1 MSFKENSKFY
11 YGLDIGTDSVGW
23 AVTDDK
29 YKLHK
34 YRNNLMWGV
43 SLFDP
48 ASLAEE
54 RRGYRTARRR
64 LDRRQQ
70 RVALL
75 RELFAKEILKID
87 SDFFLRLKES
97 SLYPEDR
104 THKNVNTYFN
114 DANFKDSDFFK
125 MYPTVHHLIKELSES
140 DKPHDVR
147 LVYLACAFIVA
158 HRGHFLNGADENNVQ
173 EVLDFDS
180 SYCEFTDWFKSNEIE
195 NNPFSESIKNEF
207 SVILR
212 KKIGITAKEKEIKNL
227 LFGTVK
233 TPDCYKDEEYPID
246 FDALI
251 KFISGGKT
259 NLAKLFRNPAYDEF
273 DIQTVEVGKADFA
286 DTIELLASS
295 MEDTDVPLLSAVK
308 DMYDWS
314 LLIDVLKGQKTISD
328 AKVREYEQHKSDL
341 KALKYIVRK
350 YLDKAQYDE
359 IFRTA
364 CEYPNYV
371 SYSYNVTDVKLK
383 RLPSNFKKKNSEE
396 FCKYIK
402 SKLEKIKPEADDE
415 AVYNELVDKCSN
427 QTLCPKQVTGENRVI
442 PYQLYYHEL
451 NMMLDK
457 ASAYLDFL
465 NEVDDGISVKQK
477 ILALMKFRIPYFVGP
492 LVKRNETDNV
502 WIVRKAEGRV
512 YPWNFA
518 NMVDYDKS
526 EDAFI
531 RRMTCKCTYLAGE
544 DVLPKYSLLYSKYIV
559 LNEIN
564 NIKINGEK
572 ISPELKQDIF
582 DELFM
587 KTSRVTVKKITE
599 LLKRKGAFSEENGDL
614 LSGVDINI
622 KSSLKSYLDF
632 RRLLENG
639 SLSENDV
646 EKIIERITVTTDK
659 PRLVSWLKTEY
670 PALPAEDVRYISR
683 LSYKDYGRLSAKLLT
698 GCYELDMNTG
708 EIGSRSIIDFMWDE
722 NNNLMQILSDSY
734 GYKSFIEE
742 ENKKYYLINPT
753 GNIAQTLREMY
764 VSPSVSRAIIRT
776 MEIVKELRKIT
787 KKDPDKIFV
796 EMARGGKPEEKGK
809 RTSSRREQIQKLYD
823 SAKDFVGY
831 EDVSHLRMQL
841 GSISDEQLR
850 SEKYYLYF
858 IQFGK
863 CMYCGETIDFSRLG
877 DKQKCYDIDHI
888 YPQSKIKDDSLHNK
902 VLVKSKLNGE
912 KSDNYP
918 IKAEIRNKMHSLW
931 RNLFYRDPK
940 NPSDKIKYERLTR
953 STPFTEDELAG
964 FIERQL
970 VETRQSTKAVATL
983 LKEMFPDSKIV
994 YVKAGQVSEFRH
1006 DFDMLKCREINDLH
1020 HAKDAY
1026 LNVVIGNVHDVKFT
1040 SNPMNFVK
1048 NADKHYTIKVKETLE
1063 HKVARN
1069 GETAWNPE
1077 TDINTVKR
1085 MMNKNSVRYV
1095 RYCYKRKG
1103 GFFNQN
1109 PDRAG
1114 NPDLARLKKDL
1125 DPVKYGGYNSKSI
1138 SCFSAIKCA
1147 DIGTVIIPIELLCE
1161 KRYFSDDNFAYEYAY
1176 SVLKNTLTT
1185 KIFAKISINDISFPL
1200 KRRPIKINAL
1210 FEFDGY
1216 RANIRSKDSYSVFR
1230 ISSAMAAIY
1239 SKETSD
1245 YIKAVA
1251 SYIEKSEKGSKFK
1264 PGETFDTQSNMT
1276 AYDEIAKKCVSEP
1289 FCKISKLAEAGKKME
1304 EGRNKFA
1311 ELPVL
1316 EQMKALLLLV
1326 DVLKTGRV
1334 NPCNLKSVGGVESY
1348 HTERMAAILKNTK
1361 YSDIRIIDQSPTG
1374 LYEKKSDNLLEL

>member
-11 YGLDIGTDSVGW
+11 FGLDIGTDSVGW
-23 AVTDDK
+23 AVTDNLYKLYK
-29 YKLHK
+29 YK
-34 YRNNLMWGV
+34 NNLMWGV
-43 SLFDP
+43 SLFEA
-48 ASLAEE
+48 ASPAEE
-54 RRGYRTARRR
+54 RRGHRTARRR

-75 RELFAKEILKID
+75 RELFAKEILKTD
-87 SDFFLRLKES
+87 PDFFLRLKES

-104 THKNVNTYFN
+104 TNKNVNTYFD
-114 DANFKDSDFFK
+114 DADFKDSDYFK

-173 EVLDFDS
+173 EVLDFNS
-180 SYCEFTDWFKSNEIE
+180 SYCEFTDWFKSNDIE
-195 NNPFSESIKNEF
+195 DNPFSESTENEF

-227 LFGTVK
+227 LFGTTK
-233 TPDCYKDEEYPID
+233 TPDYYKDEEYPID
-246 FDALI
+246 IDVLI

-259 NLAKLFRNPAYDEF
+259 NLAKLFRNPAYDEL

-286 DTIELLASS
+286 DTIDLLASS

-308 DMYDWS
+308 AMYDWS

-328 AKVREYEQHKSDL
+328 AKVCEYEQHKSDL
-341 KALKYIVRK
+341 KALKHIVRK

-364 CEYPNYV
+364 GEKPNYV

-383 RLPSNFKKKNSEE
+383 RLPDKFKKTKSEE

-402 SKLEKIKPEADDE
+402 SKLEKIKPEPDDE
-415 AVYNELVDKCSN
+415 AVYNELIEKCNSK
-427 QTLCPKQVTGENRVI
+427 TLCPKQVTDENRVI

-451 NMMLDK
+451 SMILDK

-465 NEVDDGISVKQK
+465 NETEDGISVKQK
-477 ILALMKFRIPYFVGP
+477 ILTLMKFRIPYFVGP
-492 LVKRNETDNV
+492 SVKRNETDNV
-502 WIVRKAEGRV
+502 WIVRKAEGRI
-512 YPWNFA
+512 YPWNFE

-526 EDAFI
+526 EDGFI

-544 DVLPKYSLLYSKYIV
+544 DVLPKYSLLYSRYTV

-564 NIKINGEK
+564 NIKVKDVK

-582 DELFM
+582 NELFM

-599 LLKRKGAFSEENGDL
+599 LLKRKGAFSEENGDS

-639 SLSENDV
+639 SLSESDV
-646 EKIIERITVTTDK
+646 ERIIERITVTTDK
-659 PRLVSWLKTEY
+659 PRLISWLKAEY
-670 PALPAEDVRYISR
+670 PALPAEDIRYISR
-683 LSYKDYGRLSAKLLT
+683 LSYKDYGRLSAKMLT
-698 GCYELDMNTG
+698 GCYELNMDTG
-708 EIGSRSIIDFMWDE
+708 EIGGRSIIDLMWAE
-722 NNNLMQILSDSY
+722 NINLMQIMSDSY

-742 ENKKYYLINPT
+742 ENKKYYAINPT
-753 GNIAQTLREMY
+753 GSIAQTLREMY
-764 VSPSVSRAIIRT
+764 VSPSASRAIIRT
-776 MEIVKELRKIT
+776 MDIVKELRKII
-787 KKDPDKIFV
+787 KRDPDKIFV
-796 EMARGGKPEEKGK
+796 EMARGGKPEDKGK
-809 RTSSRREQIQKLYD
+809 RTSSRREQIEKLFA
-823 SAKDFVGY
+823 SAKEFVSD
-831 EDVSHLRMQL
+831 EEISHLRSQL
-841 GSISDEQLR
+841 GSLSDEQLR

-858 IQFGK
+858 TQFGK
-863 CMYCGETIDFSRLG
+863 CVYSGEAIDFSRLG
-877 DKQKCYDIDHI
+877 DNHCYDIDHI

-902 VLVKSKLNGE
+902 VLVKSELNGE
-912 KSDNYP
+912 KSDDL
-918 IKAEIRNKMHSLW
+918 IKPSIRREMHSLW
-931 RNLFYRDPK
+931 KNLFYRDPK
-940 NPSDKIKYERLTR
+940 NPTDKIKYERLNR

-1026 LNVVIGNVHDVKFT
+1026 LNVVVGNVHDVKFT
-1040 SNPMNFVK
+1040 SNPLNFVK
-1048 NADKHYTIKVKETLE
+1048 NADKHYTIKIKETLK

-1077 TDINTVKR
+1077 TDFDTVKR
-1085 MMNKNSVRYV
+1085 MMSKNSVRYV

-1103 GFFNQN
+1103 ELFKQQ
-1109 PDRAG
+1109 PKKAG
-1114 NPDLARLKKDL
+1114 NPDLAWLKKDL
-1125 DPVKYGGYNSKSI
+1125 DPVKYGGYNSASA
-1138 SCFSAIKCA
+1138 SCFSLVRCG
-1147 DIGTVIIPIELLCE
+1147 DLGTVIIPVDLLWKKE
-1161 KRYFSDDNFAYEYAY
+1161 YIADDEFARKY
-1176 SVLKNTLTT
+1176 
-1185 KIFAKISINDISFPL
+1185 
-1200 KRRPIKINAL
+1200 
-1210 FEFDGY
+1210 
-1216 RANIRSKDSYSVFR
+1216 
-1230 ISSAMAAIY
+1230 
-1239 SKETSD
+1239 
-1245 YIKAVA
+1245 
-1251 SYIEKSEKGSKFK
+1251 
-1264 PGETFDTQSNMT
+1264 
-1276 AYDEIAKKCVSEP
+1276 
-1289 FCKISKLAEAGKKME
+1289 
-1304 EGRNKFA
+1304 
-1311 ELPVL
+1311 VL
-1316 EQMKALLLLV
+1316 EQMKNIVSQKALGKISESDIVFLLNKRLIKINTLLEVDGYRINMCSKDSKGKYVGTSSAMSAVYSEKTASYIKSVVSYLEKSENGAKYKPGNSFDAQQNLLVYDEITEKCLKKPFSTLKKFVESGEIMRNGREKFEKLQLTDQLKALLQLV
-1326 DVLKTGRV
+1326 AILKTGRGL
-1334 NPCNLKSVGGVESY
+1334 PCNFEYVGGVKSFV
-1348 HTERMAAILKNTK
+1348 TGRMPALLSNTG

-1374 LYEKKSDNLLEL
+1374 LYENKSDNLLEL

>member
-11 YGLDIGTDSVGW
+11 FGLDIGTDSVGW
-23 AVTDDK
+23 AVTDNLYKLYK
-29 YKLHK
+29 YK
-34 YRNNLMWGV
+34 NNLMWGV
-43 SLFDP
+43 SLFEAASP
-48 ASLAEE
+48 AED
-54 RRGYRTARRR
+54 RRNHRTARRR

-75 RELFAKEILKID
+75 RELFAKEILKTD
-87 SDFFLRLKES
+87 PDFFLRLKES

-104 THKNVNTYFN
+104 TNKNVNTYFD
-114 DANFKDSDFFK
+114 DADFKDGDYFK

-173 EVLDFDS
+173 EVLDFNS
-180 SYCEFTDWFKSNEIE
+180 SYCEFTDWFKSNDIE
-195 NNPFSESIKNEF
+195 DNPFSESTENEF

-227 LFGTVK
+227 LFGTTK

-246 FDALI
+246 IDVLI

-259 NLAKLFRNPAYDEF
+259 NLAKLFRNPAYDEL

-286 DTIELLASS
+286 DTIDLLASS

-308 DMYDWS
+308 AMYDWS

-328 AKVREYEQHKSDL
+328 AKVCEYEQHKSDL
-341 KALKYIVRK
+341 KALKHIVRK

-359 IFRTA
+359 IFRTVG
-364 CEYPNYV
+364 EKPNYV

-383 RLPSNFKKKNSEE
+383 QLPSNFKKKNSEE

-402 SKLEKIKPEADDE
+402 SKLEKIKPEPDDE
-415 AVYNELVDKCSN
+415 AVYNELIEKCNSK
-427 QTLCPKQVTGENRVI
+427 TLCPKQVTDENRVI

-451 NMMLDK
+451 SMILDK

-465 NEVDDGISVKQK
+465 NETEDGISVKQK
-477 ILALMKFRIPYFVGP
+477 ILTLMKFRIPYFVGP
-492 LVKRNETDNV
+492 SVKRNETDNV
-502 WIVRKAEGRV
+502 WIVRKAEGRI
-512 YPWNFA
+512 YPWNFE

-526 EDAFI
+526 EDGFI

-544 DVLPKYSLLYSKYIV
+544 DVLPKYSLLYSRYTV

-564 NIKINGEK
+564 NIKVKDVK

-582 DELFM
+582 NELFM

-599 LLKRKGAFSEENGDL
+599 LLKRKGAFSEENGDS

-639 SLSENDV
+639 SLSESDV
-646 EKIIERITVTTDK
+646 ERIIERITVTTDK
-659 PRLVSWLKTEY
+659 PRLISWLKTEY
-670 PALPAEDVRYISR
+670 PALPAEDIRYISR
-683 LSYKDYGRLSAKLLT
+683 LSYKDYGRLSAKMLT
-698 GCYELDMNTG
+698 GCYELDMDTG
-708 EIGSRSIIDFMWDE
+708 EIGGRSIIDLMWAE
-722 NNNLMQILSDSY
+722 NINLMQIMSDSY

-742 ENKKYYLINPT
+742 ENKKYYAINPT
-753 GNIAQTLREMY
+753 GSIAQTLREMY
-764 VSPSVSRAIIRT
+764 VSPSASRAIIRT
-776 MEIVKELRKIT
+776 MDIVKELRKII
-787 KKDPDKIFV
+787 KRDPDKIFV
-796 EMARGGKPEEKGK
+796 EMARGGKPEDKGK
-809 RTSSRREQIQKLYD
+809 RTSSRREQIEKLFA
-823 SAKDFVGY
+823 SAKEFVSD
-831 EDVSHLRMQL
+831 EEISHLRSQL
-841 GSISDEQLR
+841 GSLSDEQLR

-858 IQFGK
+858 TQFGK
-863 CMYCGETIDFSRLG
+863 CVYSGEAIDFSRLG
-877 DKQKCYDIDHI
+877 DNHCYDIDHI
-888 YPQSKIKDDSLHNK
+888 YPQSKVKDDSLHNK
-902 VLVKSKLNGE
+902 VLVKSELNGE
-912 KSDNYP
+912 KSDDL
-918 IKAEIRNKMHSLW
+918 IKPSIRRDMHSLW
-931 RNLFYRDPK
+931 KNLFYRDPK
-940 NPSDKIKYERLTR
+940 NPTDKIKYERLNR

-1026 LNVVIGNVHDVKFT
+1026 LNVVVGNVHDVKFT
-1040 SNPMNFVK
+1040 SNPLNFVK
-1048 NADKHYTIKVKETLE
+1048 NADKHYTIKIKETLK

-1077 TDINTVKR
+1077 TDFDTVKR
-1085 MMNKNSVRYV
+1085 MMSKNSVRYV

-1114 NPDLARLKKDL
+1114 NPDLARLKKNL
-1125 DPVKYGGYNSKSI
+1125 DPVKYGGYNSASA
-1138 SCFSAIKCA
+1138 SCFSLVRCGDLGK
-1147 DIGTVIIPIELLCE
+1147 VIIPVDLLWKKE
-1161 KRYFSDDNFAYEYAY
+1161 YIADDEFARKY
-1176 SVLKNTLTT
+1176 
-1185 KIFAKISINDISFPL
+1185 
-1200 KRRPIKINAL
+1200 
-1210 FEFDGY
+1210 
-1216 RANIRSKDSYSVFR
+1216 
-1230 ISSAMAAIY
+1230 
-1239 SKETSD
+1239 
-1245 YIKAVA
+1245 
-1251 SYIEKSEKGSKFK
+1251 
-1264 PGETFDTQSNMT
+1264 
-1276 AYDEIAKKCVSEP
+1276 
-1289 FCKISKLAEAGKKME
+1289 
-1304 EGRNKFA
+1304 
-1311 ELPVL
+1311 VL
-1316 EQMKALLLLV
+1316 EQMKNIVSQKALGKISESDIVFLLNKRLIKINTLLEVDGYRINMCSKDSKGKYVGTSSAMSAVYSEKTASYIKSVVSYLEKSENGAKYKPGNSFDAQQNLLVYDEITEKCLKKPFSTLKKFVESGEIMRNGREKFEKLQLTDQLKALLQLV
-1326 DVLKTGRV
+1326 AILKTGRGL
-1334 NPCNLKSVGGVESY
+1334 PCNFEYVGGVKSFV
-1348 HTERMAAILKNTK
+1348 TGRMPALLSNTG